1 MKGKTCRKVMATVLI
16 AGMLLMQGEAPMGI
30 GQVEAAEEGV
40 TVKSAQAVLYSTDQA
55 VVYSYP
61 DWTSTKITTIQEDVP
76 VEVLGVTSNGWFQV
90 NINGKYYIPGT
101 GLKSPTIVNG
111 EVVTYDENGIKRLTS
126 GTFSFYEHTQLVAFT
141 KSDIDEMNENEY
153 IKYLDSFLVGNA
165 EEEYCIIKE
174 TGLTLKDHY
183 AGLAQADAEV
193 AKLTEKEY
201 LVSYRNQFLTNSFY
215 GPFRTQQA
223 LELALTRAIRYQRK
237 NFETV
242 YKNAGI
248 GSKEESME
256 ELLKDVVAK
265 MKSEQ
270 GVTFTY
276 KKKYDTYKVKEGTT
290 SKGWIINFTLTE

>member
-1 MKGKTCRKVMATVLI
+1 MKGKTCRKVLATALM
-16 AGMLLMQGEAPMGI
+16 AGMLLMQSEAPMGV

-76 VEVLGVTSNGWFQV
+76 VEVLGITSNGWFQV

-111 EVVTYDENGIKRLTS
+111 EVVTYDENGMKRLTS

-141 KSDIDEMNENEY
+141 KSDVDEMSENEY
-153 IKYLDSFLVGNA
+153 IKYLDSFLIGNA
-165 EEEYCIIKE
+165 EEECCIIKD
-174 TGLTLKDHY
+174 TGLILKDHY
-183 AGLAQADAEV
+183 AGLVQVNAEI
-193 AKLTEKEY
+193 AKLTQKEY
-201 LVSYRNQFLTNSFY
+201 LVSYRNQYLTNSFY
-215 GPFRTQQA
+215 GPFRTQQN

-242 YKNAGI
+242 FKNAGI
-248 GSKEESME
+248 GSNEESME
-256 ELLKDVVAK
+256 NLLKEVVAK

-290 SKGWIINFTLTE
+290 SKGWIINFTQVD

>member
-1 MKGKTCRKVMATVLI
+1 
-16 AGMLLMQGEAPMGI
+16 MQGETAPGGI
-30 GQVEAAEEGV
+30 GQVMAAEEGV
-40 TVKSAQAVLYSTDQA
+40 TVKSAQAVLYTTNQA
-55 VVYSYP
+55 EVYSYP

-90 NINGKYYIPGT
+90 NINGKYYMPGT
-101 GLKSPTIVNG
+101 ALKSPTIVNG

-126 GTFSFYEHTQLVAFT
+126 GTFSFYEHTELVAFM
-141 KSDIDEMNENEY
+141 KSDIDDMNENEY
-153 IKYLDSFLVGNA
+153 IKYLDSFLIGNA
-165 EEEYCIIKE
+165 EEDYCIIKE
-174 TGLTLKDHY
+174 TGLTLKEHY

-193 AKLTEKEY
+193 AKLSEKEY
-201 LVSYRNQFLTNSFY
+201 LVSYRNQYLTNSFY
-215 GPFRTQQA
+215 GPFRTQQN

-242 YKNAGI
+242 FKNAGI

-256 ELLKDVVAK
+256 ELLQDVVAK

-276 KKKYDTYKVKEGTT
+276 KKTYGTYKTADGT
-290 SKGWIINFTLTE
+290 SAKGWIINFTQTE

>member
-1 MKGKTCRKVMATVLI
+1 MAAALVAVML
-16 AGMLLMQGEAPMGI
+16 GMQGEAPMGI
-30 GQVEAAEEGV
+30 GQVKAAEEGV

-126 GTFSFYEHTQLVAFT
+126 GTFSFYEHEQLVAFT
-141 KSDIDEMNENEY
+141 KSDIDDMNENEY
-153 IKYLDSFLVGNA
+153 IKYLDSFLIGNA
-165 EEEYCIIKE
+165 ENDYCIIKE
-174 TGLTLKDHY
+174 TGLTLGEHY
-183 AGLAQADAEV
+183 MGLAQADAEV

-201 LVSYRNQFLTNSFY
+201 LISYRNQFLTNSFY

-242 YKNAGI
+242 YKNAGV

-256 ELLKDVVAK
+256 KLLEEVVEK

-276 KKKYDTYKVKEGTT
+276 KKKYDAYKVKEGTT
-290 SKGWIINFTLTE
+290 SKGWIISFTLQD